1 MNITR
6 NTIYIDY
13 ILDKTDQSGIFSLTL
28 RKNGEQVNVT
38 ETPDISYV
46 REGDVNIKKWP
57 SLVSNGKIYLH
68 AQSMPDINKKGKYFL
83 KVVYNGEIFPSSGV
97 CYIDLGNSLS
107 EGKVAVIQP
116 ITGPK
121 GDTGDQGPA
130 GPAGPVGPKGE
141 QGPAGPAGPKGDTGE
156 QGPAGPKGEPG
167 PAGPKG
173 EQGPAGPVGPKGDVG
188 PAGPKGDTGKQGPVG
203 PKGDTGKQGPV
214 GPKGDT
220 GEQGP
225 AGPVGPVGPKGEQGP
240 AGPVGPKG
248 DTGDQGSVGPVGPK
262 GEQGPAGSVGPVG
275 PKGEQGPAGPAGPVG
290 PKGEQGPAGTVGPK
304 GDTGDQG
311 PVGPAGPKGDTGEQG
326 PKGDTG
332 TSFKTFTTNY
342 TYNQNDIDRY
352 SNSSYSGTWRVN
364 ESTSELR
371 VGDTVQLRLTN
382 SSKAGYSFVIAKVT
396 AIAGDKYITCAS
408 LGLIDKG
415 DKGEDADS
423 VAKVR
428 TNIVI
433 TEGDTTAGKES
444 EWGGKVTIDQLSLQ
458 KITLDPRVYL
468 TTKSGK
474 EISSFDPS
482 AQIFSDFYTVDPYGL
497 KLILNDIYDRIS
509 KLQK

>member
-13 ILDKTDQSGIFSLTL
+13 ILDKTDQTGVFSLTL

-38 ETPDISYV
+38 ETPDVSYV

-57 SLVSNGKIYLH
+57 SLVSDGKIYLH

-97 CYIDLGNSLS
+97 CYIDLGNSLL
-107 EGKVAVIQP
+107 EGEVAVIQP

-121 GDTGDQGPA
+121 G
-130 GPAGPVGPKGE
+130 E
-141 QGPAGPAGPKGDTGE
+141 QGS
-156 QGPAGPKGEPG
+156 
-167 PAGPKG
+167 
-173 EQGPAGPVGPKGDVG
+173 VGPKGDVG
-188 PAGPKGDTGKQGPVG
+188 PAGPKGDVGPVGPVGPKGDTGEPGPVGPKGEPGPVGPKGDTGKQGPVG
-203 PKGDTGKQGPV
+203 PKGDQGPVGPKGDTGEQGPVGPVGPKGDTGEQGPVGPVGPKGDTGEQGPV

-225 AGPVGPVGPKGEQGP
+225 AGPVGP
-240 AGPVGPKG
+240 
-248 DTGDQGSVGPVGPK
+248 
-262 GEQGPAGSVGPVG
+262 
-275 PKGEQGPAGPAGPVG
+275 
-290 PKGEQGPAGTVGPK
+290 
-304 GDTGDQG
+304 
-311 PVGPAGPKGDTGEQG
+311 KGDTGEQG
-326 PKGDTG
+326 P
-332 TSFKTFTTNY
+332 
-342 TYNQNDIDRY
+342 
-352 SNSSYSGTWRVN
+352 
-364 ESTSELR
+364 
-371 VGDTVQLRLTN
+371 
-382 SSKAGYSFVIAKVT
+382 AGP
-396 AIAGDKYITCAS
+396 
-408 LGLIDKG
+408 
-415 DKGEDADS
+415 KGEDADS
-423 VAKVR
+423 VAKVK

-433 TEGDTTAGKES
+433 TEEDTTAGKES

-482 AQIFSDFYTVDPYGL
+482 TPIYSDIYTVDPYGL
-497 KLILNDIYDRIS
+497 KNILNDIYDRIS

>member
-13 ILDKTDQSGIFSLTL
+13 ILDKTDQTGVFTLTL

-57 SLVSNGKIYLH
+57 SLVSDGKIYLH

-121 GDTGDQGPA
+121 GEQ
-130 GPAGPVGPKGE
+130 GPVGPKGE
-141 QGPAGPAGPKGDTGE
+141 QGPAGPKGDTGE
-156 QGPAGPKGEPG
+156 Q
-167 PAGPKG
+167 
-173 EQGPAGPVGPKGDVG
+173 
-188 PAGPKGDTGKQGPVG
+188 
-203 PKGDTGKQGPV
+203 
-214 GPKGDT
+214 
-220 GEQGP
+220 
-225 AGPVGPVGPKGEQGP
+225 GPVGPVGPKGEQGP
-240 AGPVGPKG
+240 KG
-248 DTGDQGSVGPVGPK
+248 DTGK
-262 GEQGPAGSVGPVG
+262 
-275 PKGEQGPAGPAGPVG
+275 
-290 PKGEQGPAGTVGPK
+290 
-304 GDTGDQG
+304 
-311 PVGPAGPKGDTGEQG
+311 QG

-342 TYNQNDIDRY
+342 TYDQNAIDGY
-352 SNSSYSGTWRVN
+352 SNSGYSGTWRVN

-371 VGDTVQLRLTN
+371 VGDTVQLRVTN

-396 AIAGDKYITCAS
+396 GIPGDKFVACAS

-415 DKGEDADS
+415 NTGQQGPAGPKGEDADS

-433 TEGDTTAGKES
+433 TEGDTTAESDS
-444 EWGGKVTIDQLSLQ
+444 EWGGKVTINQLSLK

-482 AQIFSDFYTVDPYGL
+482 AQIFSDFYTIDPYGL
-497 KLILNDIYDRIS
+497 KQILNDIYDRIS

>member
-13 ILDKTDQSGIFSLTL
+13 ILDKTDQTGVFTLTL

-38 ETPDISYV
+38 ETPDVSYV

-57 SLVSNGKIYLH
+57 SLVSDGKIYLH
-68 AQSMPDINKKGKYFL
+68 AQSMPDISKKGKYFL

-121 GDTGDQGPA
+121 GDTGEQGPVGPKGEQGPA
-130 GPAGPVGPKGE
+130 GPKGE

-156 QGPAGPKGEPG
+156 QGPVGPKGDTGEQG
-167 PAGPKG
+167 PVGPVGPVGPKG
-173 EQGPAGPVGPKGDVG
+173 EQGPV
-188 PAGPKGDTGKQGPVG
+188 GPVG
-203 PKGDTGKQGPV
+203 PKGDTGEQGPV

-225 AGPVGPVGPKGEQGP
+225 VGPKGDTGEQGPVGPKGDIGEQGPVGPKGDTGDTGKQGPVGPKGEQGP
-240 AGPVGPKG
+240 VGPVGPVGPKG
-248 DTGDQGSVGPVGPK
+248 DTG
-262 GEQGPAGSVGPVG
+262 E
-275 PKGEQGPAGPAGPVG
+275 
-290 PKGEQGPAGTVGPK
+290 
-304 GDTGDQG
+304 QG
-311 PVGPAGPKGDTGEQG
+311 PVGPVGPKGDTGEQG
-326 PKGDTG
+326 PKGNTGEQGPKGNTG

-352 SNSSYSGTWRVN
+352 SNSSYSGTWHVN

-396 AIAGDKYITCAS
+396 AIAGDKFITCAS

-415 DKGEDADS
+415 DTGKQGPAGPAGPKGEDADS

-433 TEGDTTAGKES
+433 TEDSTVGSSTDMM
-444 EWGGKVTIDQLSLQ
+444 GKVTIDQLSLT
-458 KITLDPRVYL
+458 KYTLDPRVNL

-482 AQIFSDFYTVDPYGL
+482 TPIYSIIYTVNPYNL
-497 KLILNDIYDRIS
+497 KQILNDIYDRIS
-509 KLQK
+509 RLQK

>member
-1 MNITR
+1 MEITR

-13 ILDKTDQSGIFSLTL
+13 ILDKTDQTGVFSLTL

-38 ETPDISYV
+38 GTPDVSYV

-57 SLVSNGKIYLH
+57 SLVSDGKIYLH

-107 EGKVAVIQP
+107 EGEVAVIQP

-121 GDTGDQGPA
+121 GEQ
-130 GPAGPVGPKGE
+130 GPVGPKGDV
-141 QGPAGPAGPKGDTGE
+141 GPAGPAGPKGDTGDQGPVGPKGDTGE
-156 QGPAGPKGEPG
+156 QGPV
-167 PAGPKG
+167 GPKG
-173 EQGPAGPVGPKGDVG
+173 EQGPAGPVGPKGDTGDQG
-188 PAGPKGDTGKQGPVG
+188 PVGPKGDTGKQGPVGPKGEQGPAGPVGPKGDTGDQGPVGPKGEQGPAGPVGPKGDTGEQGPVGPVG

-225 AGPVGPVGPKGEQGP
+225 
-240 AGPVGPKG
+240 VGPKG
-248 DTGDQGSVGPVGPK
+248 DTG
-262 GEQGPAGSVGPVG
+262 EQ
-275 PKGEQGPAGPAGPVG
+275 
-290 PKGEQGPAGTVGPK
+290 
-304 GDTGDQG
+304 
-311 PVGPAGPKGDTGEQG
+311 GPKGDTGEQG

-342 TYNQNDIDRY
+342 TYGQNDIDRY

-371 VGDTVQLRLTN
+371 VGDTVQLRVTN

-396 AIAGDKYITCAS
+396 AIPYDKAITCAS

-415 DKGEDADS
+415 DTGKQGPAGPKGEDADS
-423 VAKVR
+423 VAKVS

-433 TEGDTTAGKES
+433 TEDNTVGS
-444 EWGGKVTIDQLSLQ
+444 ETEMMGKVTIDKLALT
-458 KITLDPRVYL
+458 KYTLDPRVNL

-482 AQIFSDFYTVDPYGL
+482 TPIFSEIYAVNPYDL
-497 KLILNDIYDRIS
+497 KQILNDIYDRIS